1 MGSFDRFFRVMLA
14 LTVAMLWY
22 LNVINGTLA
31 IVLLILAGIFVITS
45 VVGFCPLYTLLGVNT
60 CSHKPNQIK
69 P

>member
-14 LTVAMLWY
+14 LTVVVLWY

-60 CSHKPNQIK
+60 CPHKPNQIK